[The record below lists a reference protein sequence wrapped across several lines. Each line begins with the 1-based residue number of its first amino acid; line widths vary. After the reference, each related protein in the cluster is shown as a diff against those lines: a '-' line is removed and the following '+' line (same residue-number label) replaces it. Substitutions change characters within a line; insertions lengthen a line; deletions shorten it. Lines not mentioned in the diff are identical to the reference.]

1 MGRRVPLPSEL
12 PPGVAFTVAQGRS
25 SGVADGRM
33 RGRDLDRPHHGV
45 RARALDSTHLV
56 DRCTALLPL
65 MGDDQVF
72 SHLTAAALLG
82 MPLPTEVRPSDPLD
96 VLTIGARR
104 MRRPGVAGRQTGDT
118 EMPVRFIGHL
128 PVVAPA
134 RTWCHLAETGRAAR
148 IDRRWLVAIG
158 DHVIS
163 GTRGVGRRMPALAEH
178 AELMEAAGAHGSRRG
193 AAALTWA
200 LPRLRRPVDS
210 PRESLLRLI
219 LVAGGL
225 PEPEVQFAVTTSQG
239 IRHADLGY
247 RDARLLI
254 EYQGDDHR
262 TSRKRWLEDLTRRQL
277 FEDAGY
283 RVMEL
288 GAADLVD
295 EHALVARVRRALR
308 GRYFTA

>member
-1 MGRRVPLPSEL
+1 MGRRVPLPGDL
-12 PPGVAFTVAQGRS
+12 PAGLAFTVAQGRS
-25 SGVADGRM
+25 VGVQDGRM

-45 RARALDSTHLV
+45 RARALDLTDLV

-65 MGDDQVF
+65 MGNDQVF

-82 MPLPTEVRPSDPLD
+82 MPLPVERATSDPLD

-104 MRRPGVAGRQTGDT
+104 MRRPGVAGRQTADADT
-118 EMPVRFIGHL
+118 PVTLLAHL
-128 PVVAPA
+128 PVVSAP
-134 RTWCHLAETGRAAR
+134 RTWCHLAELGRTAR

-158 DHVIS
+158 DHALS
-163 GTRGVGRRMPALAEH
+163 GTRRLGGRTPPLADHTALT
-178 AELMEAAGAHGSRRG
+178 AAVREHGSRRG
-193 AAALTWA
+193 ATNLAWA

-210 PRESLLRLI
+210 PRESLLRLL

-225 PEPEVQFAVTTSQG
+225 PEPEVQCAVITAQG

-262 TSRKRWLEDLTRRQL
+262 ISRKRWLEDLTRRQL

-283 RVMEL
+283 RVIEL
-288 GAADLVD
+288 GADDLVN
-295 EHALVARVRRALR
+295 ELALVERIRRALQ
-308 GRYFTA
+308 GRSFSA

>member
-1 MGRRVPLPSEL
+1 MGRRVPLPGEL
-12 PPGVAFTVAQGRS
+12 PAGVAFTVAQGRS
-25 SGVADGRM
+25 VGVADGRM

-45 RARALDSTHLV
+45 RSRALDPTSLV

-65 MGDDQVF
+65 MGQDQVF

-82 MPLPTEVRPSDPLD
+82 MPLPVERAASDPLD

-104 MRRPGVAGRQTGDT
+104 MRRPGVAGRQTDDVGT
-118 EMPVRFIGHL
+118 PTTFLGHL
-128 PVVAPA
+128 PVVSAP
-134 RTWCHLAETGRAAR
+134 RTWCLLAGLGRTAR

-163 GTRGVGRRMPALAEH
+163 GTRRAGGRSPALAEH
-178 AELMEAAGAHGSRRG
+178 DELAAAVQEHGSRRG
-193 AAALTWA
+193 AANLAWA

-210 PRESLLRLI
+210 PRESLLRLL

-225 PEPEVQFAVTTSQG
+225 PQPEVQFAVMTAQG

-262 TSRKRWLEDLTRRQL
+262 TSRRQWLEDMTRRQL

-283 RVMEL
+283 RVIEV
-288 GAADLVD
+288 GAADLAD
-295 EHALVARVRRALR
+295 EAALVDRIRRALA
-308 GRYFTA
+308 GRFFGR

>member
-33 RGRDLDRPHHGV
+33 RGCDLDRPHHGV
-45 RARALDSTHLV
+45 RARALDPTDLV

-65 MGDDQVF
+65 MSSDQVF
-72 SHLTAAALLG
+72 SHRTAAALLG
-82 MPLPTEVRPSDPLD
+82 MPLPAENGASDPLD

-104 MRRPGVAGRQTGDT
+104 MRRPGVAGRQTDDADT
-118 EMPVRFIGHL
+118 PIASIAHL

-134 RTWCHLAETGRAAR
+134 RTWCHLAELGRAAR
-148 IDRRWLVAIG
+148 VDRRWLVAIG
-158 DHVIS
+158 DHAIS
-163 GTRGVGRRMPALAEH
+163 GARSARGRMPPLAEH
-178 AELMEAAGAHGSRRG
+178 ADLAEAVREHGSRRG
-193 AAALTWA
+193 AASLAWA

-225 PEPEVQFAVTTSQG
+225 PEPEVQFAVTTAQG

-262 TSRKRWLEDLTRRQL
+262 TSRKRWLDDLTRRQL

-283 RVMEL
+283 RVIEL
-288 GAADLVD
+288 GAADLAN
-295 EHALVARVRRALR
+295 EAALVARIRRALQ
-308 GRYFTA
+308 GRFFGG